1 MRVLVAEKDV
11 QVREMLVTCL
21 IEWGYDC
28 VCCKDG
34 DKAWELY
41 QEQKFDVVMSGWGL
55 PGITGPELCANIR
68 EYEKGD
74 YTYFI
79 LCTKRRETK
88 DIVEGIEAGADEYII
103 KPFEQA
109 VLKVRLE
116 AGRRLLRLE
125 HSLSATNTRLK
136 VGLEQAAATLTSML
150 PAPRIGPD
158 LRIDWLF
165 RPCAYIGGDL
175 FNVFALDEKRVSLYS
190 IDVSGHGVAS
200 ALFAMTIGN
209 MLLPRRRIS
218 ALNVSTEAS
227 QYAWN
232 ASPVRVASTLNER
245 FPLELPANMYFT
257 LFYGVIDLNT
267 MAMRWVRAGHPSPIL
282 QSDNSSNLL
291 DDGDPPIGL
300 FSDYEFTEYTT
311 QLSRGDR
318 LFLYSDG
325 ITEANN
331 SETVMFGTGQLTAML
346 SELTERPLSDVVKHV
361 DQRILEYHGDDQFD
375 DDLSLLAI
383 EVI

>member
-1 MRVLVAEKDV
+1 M
-11 QVREMLVTCL
+11 
-21 IEWGYDC
+21 
-28 VCCKDG
+28 
-34 DKAWELY
+34 
-41 QEQKFDVVMSGWGL
+41 
-55 PGITGPELCANIR
+55 TGPELCALIR

-79 LCTKRRETK
+79 LCTQKCETK
-88 DIVEGIEAGADEYII
+88 DIVEGIEAGADDYII

-116 AGRRLLRLE
+116 AGQRILRLE
-125 HSLSATNTRLK
+125 HSLSATNSRLK

-158 LRIDWLF
+158 LQIDWLF

-175 FNVFALDEKRVSLYS
+175 FNVFALDNKRVSLYS

-218 ALNVSTEAS
+218 ALNSSNSAS
-227 QYAWN
+227 QFAWN
-232 ASPVRVASTLNER
+232 ASPIRVASTLNER
-245 FPLELPANMYFT
+245 FPLELSTNMYFT

-267 MAMRWVRAGHPSPIL
+267 MSMRWVRAGHPSPIL
-282 QSDNSSNLL
+282 LSDGTSALL
-291 DDGDPPIGL
+291 EDGDPPIGL
-300 FSDYEFTEYTT
+300 FSEYKFTEYVT
-311 QLSRGDR
+311 QLKQGDR
-318 LFLYSDG
+318 LFMYSDG
-325 ITEANN
+325 ITEASN
-331 SETVMFGTGQLTAML
+331 SETVMFGTGQLISFL
-346 SELTERPLSDVVKHV
+346 SELSDRSLSDVVKYL
-361 DQRILEYHGDDQFD
+361 DQRILTYHGDDQFD

-383 EVI
+383 EMI

>member
-1 MRVLVAEKDV
+1 MFDS
-11 QVREMLVTCL
+11 CL

-28 VCCKDG
+28 VCCNNG

-41 QEQKFDVVMSGWGL
+41 QDQKFDIVLSAWIL

-79 LCTKRRETK
+79 LCTQKRDTK

-125 HSLSATNTRLK
+125 HSLSATNNRLR

-158 LRIDWLF
+158 LQIDWLF

-218 ALNVSTEAS
+218 ALNNSRDAS
-227 QYAWN
+227 QFAWN

-245 FPLELPANMYFT
+245 FPLELPTNMYFT
-257 LFYGVIDLNT
+257 LFYGVIDLND
-267 MAMRWVRAGHPSPIL
+267 MSMRWVRAGHPSPIL
-282 QSDNSSNLL
+282 LSDGRSNLL

-311 QLSRGDR
+311 QLKRSDR

-331 SETVMFGTGQLTAML
+331 SETVMFGAGKLTSLL
-346 SELTERPLSDVVKHV
+346 SELSQRPLSDVVKYV
-361 DQRILEYHGDDQFD
+361 DQKMLAYHGDDQFD

>member
-1 MRVLVAEKDV
+1 MRVLIVEKDDEI
-11 QVREMLVTCL
+11 RKMLEFCL

-28 VCCKDG
+28 VCVADG
-34 DKAWELY
+34 DKAWQLY
-41 QEQKFDVVMSGWGL
+41 QEQKFDIVVSGWVL
-55 PGITGPELCANIR
+55 PGMSGPELCANIR

-79 LCTKRRETK
+79 LCTRKRETK

-109 VLKVRLE
+109 VLKVRIE

-125 HSLSATNTRLK
+125 HSLSATNNRLK

-158 LRIDWLF
+158 LQIDWLF

-218 ALNVSTEAS
+218 SLNNTKNPP

-245 FPLELPANMYFT
+245 FPLELPTNMYFT
-257 LFYGVIDLNT
+257 LFYGVVDLNDMT
-267 MAMRWVRAGHPSPIL
+267 MRWVRAGHPSPIL
-282 QSDNSSNLL
+282 LSDGTSNLL
-291 DDGDPPIGL
+291 EDGDPPIGL

-311 QLSRGDR
+311 QLKQGDR

-325 ITEANN
+325 ITEASN
-331 SETVMFGTGQLTAML
+331 SEAVMFGSERLTTL
-346 SELTERPLSDVVKHV
+346 LTELSQRSLSDVIKNL
-361 DQRILEYHGDDQFD
+361 DQRILAYQGDDQFD